1 MSELAIAALGGT
13 LTLVFGLVGTLYAI
27 TAREVNLLRTKVH
40 ELANEVTALKTD
52 LQWVEKQLEERTDP

>member
-1 MSELAIAALGGT
+1 MTELPIAILAGILP
-13 LTLVFGLVGTLYAI
+13 LVVGLIGTLYAI
-27 TAREVNLLRTKVH
+27 TTREINLLRAKVH